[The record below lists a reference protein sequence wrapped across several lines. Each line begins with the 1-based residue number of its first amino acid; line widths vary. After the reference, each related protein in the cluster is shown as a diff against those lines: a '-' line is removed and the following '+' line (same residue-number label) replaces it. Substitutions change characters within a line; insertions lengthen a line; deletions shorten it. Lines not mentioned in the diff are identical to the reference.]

1 MSSGASSGRM
11 STPGNAA
18 PGWMV
23 GATRSR
29 WFPRAAVVTAGALPL
44 LAMPEPNLGVLA
56 WVSLMPVMLLV
67 RAAATMREAGLRGW
81 LAGVGF
87 LAGTQFWVAPN
98 LVWFFPLA
106 VGVLALLW
114 AGWGV
119 LVWDAL
125 RAPLTGRRAAAAAVV
140 VPAGWVLVEAVRSW
154 QWLGGPWPLLGATQ
168 WQHPGVL
175 GLAALGGVWMVSF
188 AIVASNVGVAL
199 CVVGGTA
206 ARVVGAV
213 TIAVAVASGPLW
225 SAYRPAPPPA
235 DAVVVALVQPGIVH
249 GDMLAFEEQL
259 SRGIRAPVDLIVWGE
274 SSVDADPAS
283 DPALGA
289 RLSAL
294 AAATGA
300 DLLVNVDA
308 PVGTAGAIAKTSVLI
323 DDHGIRDT
331 YRKTRLVP
339 FGEYVPFRDQLGW
352 LSHVTS
358 AAAQNR
364 QPGDRLIVMNAR
376 GVGVGPLISFEETFP
391 DMARTQAR
399 AGADLLVYQTST
411 ATFQGSW
418 APAQLASFGALRAA
432 ESGRPVAAA
441 ALTGESAAFDARG
454 RLLGSMHADEHGVL
468 RVEVPIHTDDT
479 LYDRLGNYVP
489 GICAA
494 IVAGYVAGA
503 VIRRRTSTPGG
514 ERPAGTVAASR
525 SIPRQDHL

>member
-1 MSSGASSGRM
+1 MA
-11 STPGNAA
+11 
-18 PGWMV
+18 
-23 GATRSR
+23 
-29 WFPRAAVVTAGALPL
+29 AGALPL
-44 LAMPEPNLGVLA
+44 LSMPEPDLGVLA
-56 WVSLMPVMLLV
+56 WVSLVPVVLLV
-67 RAAATMREAGLRGW
+67 RPSVTMREAGLRGW

-87 LAGTQFWVAPN
+87 LAGTQYWVAPN
-98 LVWFFPLA
+98 LLWFFPLV

-125 RAPLTGRRAAAAAVV
+125 RAPLTGRRAAAAAVA

-154 QWLGGPWPLLGATQ
+154 QWLGGPWPLLGTTQ

-175 GLAALGGVWMVSF
+175 GLAALGGVWLVSF

-199 CVVGGTA
+199 CVVGGAA

-213 TIAVAVASGPLW
+213 TVAVAVASGPLW
-225 SAYRPAPPPA
+225 SACRPAAPPSDVA
-235 DAVVVALVQPGIVH
+235 TLALVQPGIVH

-274 SSVDADPAS
+274 SSVDADPVS

-294 AAATGA
+294 ATATGA

-308 PVGTAGAIAKTSVLI
+308 PARKAGAISKTSVLI
-323 DDHGIRDT
+323 DDHGVHDT

-364 QPGDRLIVMNAR
+364 QPGDRLVVMNAR
-376 GVGVGPLISFEETFP
+376 GLSVGPLISFEETFP

-432 ESGRPVAAA
+432 ESGRPVVAA

-454 RLLGSMHADEHGVL
+454 HLLGSMPADEHGVL
-468 RVEVPIHTDDT
+468 LVEVPIHADDT

-494 IVAGYVAGA
+494 VVAGYVAGA
-503 VIRRRTSTPGG
+503 VVRRRTSPPGA
-514 ERPAGTVAASR
+514 EKPAGTGTPAR
-525 SIPRQDHL
+525 PIDRGDHR